1 MTLEQ
6 WLQEYDLSHRHPVN
20 IRIHKICVPAIVFAL
35 LGLLSSVP
43 SPLNL
48 AWLAAAAGLA
58 FYWRLGRAPALAMA
72 AMCLPMLLLLEAA
85 SRAGLPLALLS
96 LGLFVVAWIGQ
107 FVGHAIE
114 GKKPSFLRDLQFL
127 LIGPLWTLRRWL

>member
-43 SPLNL
+43 APLNP
-48 AWLAAAAGLA
+48 AWLAVATGLA
-58 FYWRLGRAPALAMA
+58 FYWRLGRTPALAMA
-72 AMCLPMLLLLEAA
+72 AMCLPMLLALEGAT
-85 SRAGLPLALLS
+85 RAGLPLALFS

>member
-35 LGLLSSVP
+35 LGLLYSVP
-43 SPLNL
+43 APLNP
-48 AWLAAAAGLA
+48 AWLAVAAGLL
-58 FYWRLGRAPALAMA
+58 FYWRLGRAPAVAMA
-72 AMCLPMLLLLEAA
+72 VLCLPMLLALDIIA
-85 SRAGLPLALLS
+85 RAGLPLAWPALL
-96 LGLFVVAWIGQ
+96 LFAVAWVGQ

>member
-43 SPLNL
+43 APLNP
-48 AWLAAAAGLA
+48 AWLAVAAGLA
-58 FYWRLGRAPALAMA
+58 FYWRLGRTPALAMA
-72 AMCLPMLLLLEAA
+72 AMCLPMLLALEGARRARACRWPSSLWRCSSSPGSA
-85 SRAGLPLALLS
+85 SSSATRSKARSP
-96 LGLFVVAWIGQ
+96 
-107 FVGHAIE
+107 
-114 GKKPSFLRDLQFL
+114 PSFA
-127 LIGPLWTLRRWL
+127 TCNSC

>member
-85 SRAGLPLALLS
+85 TRAGLPLAFLS

>member
-43 SPLNL
+43 APLNP
-48 AWLAAAAGLA
+48 AWLAVAAGLA
-58 FYWRLGRAPALAMA
+58 FYWRLGRTPALAMA
-72 AMCLPMLLLLEAA
+72 TMCLPMLLALEAA
-85 SRAGLPLALLS
+85 TRAGLPLALFS

>member
-58 FYWRLGRAPALAMA
+58 FYWRLGRAPVLAMA

>member
-48 AWLAAAAGLA
+48 AWLATAAGLA

-85 SRAGLPLALLS
+85 SRAGLPLVLLS

>member
-43 SPLNL
+43 SPLSL